1 MIRTWV
7 LSVLAGLLAATFALA
22 SQLDGEATYDL
33 LFRDGTLD
41 EIDRGKALIYQRN
54 VTNTLKPEAAER
66 DTGQIALSFRESPN
80 EMAQLEFRQ
89 QEKYRPLGVFPA
101 SVGNP
106 MIMYFYETVVRD
118 MAEAAGGSP
127 YYIRN
132 RVKEALIQPSEIE
145 EGEALV
151 DGKTVPTR
159 TIRLY
164 PFEGDPNQDRMKGFG
179 ALELSVTMSDA
190 VPGWYIGLVAEAAD
204 AGAPI
209 YRSEVLFD
217 RLEVA
222 QE

>member
-1 MIRTWV
+1 MIRSFSMTIV
-7 LSVLAGLLAATFALA
+7 AGVLAAGVALA
-22 SQLDGEATYDL
+22 SEIDGEATYDL

-41 EIDRGKALIYQRN
+41 QVDRDTALVYQRN
-54 VTNTLKPEAAER
+54 VTNTLKPDAAER
-66 DTGQIALSFRESPN
+66 DTGQIALSFRESQQ

-89 QEKYRPLGVFPA
+89 DEKHRALGVFPA

-132 RVKEALIQPSEIE
+132 RVKEALVQPSDIE
-145 EGEALV
+145 EGETVL

-164 PFEGDPNQDRMKGFG
+164 PFKGDPNQDRMKGFG
-179 ALELSVTMSDA
+179 TLELAVTMSDA
-190 VPGWYIGLVAEAAD
+190 VPGWYISLVAEAAE
-204 AGAPI
+204 AGSPV

-217 RLEVA
+217 RLEA
-222 QE
+222 APE